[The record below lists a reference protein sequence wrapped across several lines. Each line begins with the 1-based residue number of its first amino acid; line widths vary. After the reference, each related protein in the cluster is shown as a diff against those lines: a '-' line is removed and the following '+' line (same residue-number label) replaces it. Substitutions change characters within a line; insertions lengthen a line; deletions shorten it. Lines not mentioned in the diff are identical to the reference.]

1 MSHGLILLVDDEPHI
16 THVMD
21 RKLRTAGFDVRTAQD
36 GEEAFE
42 IATESPPRLVVTDL
56 QMPHMSGIELAGAL
70 ADDERTAGVPVILLT
85 ARGYFL
91 SPDEIE
97 RTNIRR
103 VVGKPFTARGLLE
116 TITEILG
123 ETGEDARRAA

>member
-21 RKLRTAGFDVRTAQD
+21 RKLRAAGFDVGTARD
-36 GEEAFE
+36 GEEGLDMAL
-42 IATESPPRLVVTDL
+42 ESLPRLVVTDL
-56 QMPHMSGIELAGAL
+56 QMPHMSGIELAEAL
-70 ADDERTAGVPVILLT
+70 SADERTAGVPVILLT